1 MSDAGISHQCSRGGA
16 AGPDCGMY
24 GGMSPVHVY
33 RSTDIHFYCSPGWL
47 VGSEKPA
54 VMGGGCIGLGLL
66 SAWLYAGGG
75 PSSPVPW
82 PIWGEFSPLRGRCRP
97 GGRRFRCV
105 RAISASMG
113 DCGGAVVIPC
123 HGQSLRGIG
132 VGLGRDGCPLLSV
145 LRLSLALHQGRS
157 PLGLVS

>member
-54 VMGGGCIGLGLL
+54 VMGGGCVCLPGCTPVAGRRVLCHGRSGGSSLL
-66 SAWLYAGGG
+66 S
-75 PSSPVPW
+75 
-82 PIWGEFSPLRGRCRP
+82 
-97 GGRRFRCV
+97 
-105 RAISASMG
+105 
-113 DCGGAVVIPC
+113 VV
-123 HGQSLRGIG
+123 G
-132 VGLGRDGCPLLSV
+132 VGLGVGGSVVCVQLVRQWATVVVLS
-145 LRLSLALHQGRS
+145 
-157 PLGLVS
+157 